1 MDEVWRFVDGARVP
15 PERYVISG
23 DDDGLLLGL
32 TAFETLRTYG
42 GCLFRARRH
51 MARLVASA
59 AAIDVACPS
68 PEALVAEIAASVDGY
83 PVEARVRLTLT
94 RGGARLLSV
103 APLAS
108 RAVAAPLRAVTMPWE
123 PPPWLDGRVKHGSRA
138 SGEVARRHAGV
149 DEVLWVGRDG
159 CLTEGV
165 RSSIFA
171 VVDGVL
177 VTPPDDGRI
186 LAGITREALLEA
198 AAEAGVGVR
207 EQALLPFSPM
217 TELYVSSTL
226 KELAPIVELDG
237 RSAPGAGPVGAA
249 VSAAFH
255 LLVGRE
261 IACSGCVTKL

>member
-1 MDEVWRFVDGARVP
+1 MTAATEWLYLDGVRVP
-15 PERYVISG
+15 REGYVVAG

-42 GCLFRARRH
+42 GRPFRLHRH
-51 MARLVASA
+51 MARLCASA
-59 AAIDVACPS
+59 AALDVPCPAA
-68 PEALVAEIAASVDGY
+68 EALEAEVAAAVAGY
-83 PVEARVRLTLT
+83 PAEARVRLTLT
-94 RGGARLLSV
+94 RGGRRLLTI

-108 RAVAAPLRAVTMPWE
+108 TAVAAPIRAVTMPWE

-138 SGEVARRHAGV
+138 SGEVARRLAGV

-171 VVDGVL
+171 VVDGAL

-186 LAGITREALLEA
+186 LAGITREAILEA
-198 AAEAGVGVR
+198 ARDAGIPAR
-207 EQALLPFSPM
+207 EQPLPVAAPVS
-217 TELYVSSTL
+217 ELYVSSTL
-226 KELAPIVELDG
+226 KELAPVVELDG
-237 RSAPGAGPVGAA
+237 RPAPGAGPVGAA

-261 IACSGCVTKL
+261 IASREPNL